1 MNKTVQRLLT
11 FFIGVPLV
19 VSMAVITF
27 AHHIVLHCAIVAAAL
42 IASWE
47 LHGILKHKLPCQPK
61 FMVMLSAAFIP
72 FIASIVCISAR
83 SASWISLALIVSLL
97 ANFTY
102 EIFSPDNKK
111 SFTDAILRL
120 CSSTFITVY
129 IGFLLTYISLLTV
142 MPDSPIFIA
151 LFFLL
156 VFACDSFAW
165 LFGMLFGKGS
175 RGLIA
180 ASPNKSIAGFIGGIV
195 LSAAAGYAVY
205 LFYPAVFGFKPV
217 QVIITAL
224 CVSIAA
230 IAGDLVESLIKR
242 SAECKDSGIVI
253 PGRGGFLDSI
263 DSILFA
269 APVYYIVICF
279 FFV

>member
-27 AHHIVLHCAIVAAAL
+27 AHHIVLHCAIVAGAL

-47 LHGILKHKLPCQPK
+47 LHGILKHKLPCQPQ

-72 FIASIVCISAR
+72 FIAALVCIGGR

-97 ANFTY
+97 INFTY

-111 SFTDAILRL
+111 SFADAILRL

-142 MPDSPIFIA
+142 VPDSPVFIA
-151 LFFLL
+151 LFF
-156 VFACDSFAW
+156 FACICMRFVCMAV
-165 LFGMLFGKGS
+165 
-175 RGLIA
+175 R
-180 ASPNKSIAGFIGGIV
+180 
-195 LSAAAGYAVY
+195 YAVRKRQPRSY
-205 LFYPAVFGFKPV
+205 CGKP
-217 QVIITAL
+217 
-224 CVSIAA
+224 
-230 IAGDLVESLIKR
+230 
-242 SAECKDSGIVI
+242 
-253 PGRGGFLDSI
+253 
-263 DSILFA
+263 
-269 APVYYIVICF
+269 
-279 FFV
+279 